1 MNDRL
6 KERERTRAEE
16 TRTQIRACYV
26 DDDGGVHGQG
36 WPWGWR
42 PGRWRRVRS
51 TDAGEGRHRE
61 PPRVLSVCT
70 TVARAC
76 VRGAI
81 CCAQMTGGVRSRD
94 ASRVALRSESR
105 AERERRKRP
114 RDRPTDKQLAMQLAP
129 GLARA
134 YRRSAVLCRPYTKII
149 QRCTT
154 HPAAAP
160 PPAPPGPGGRA
171 TTHTRTFRARAVRP
185 SHSRRAALQLH
196 MHVLQCAHPH
206 DARKAQHH
214 WRSAWG
220 AAGGV
225 GGF

>member
-1 MNDRL
+1 MGL
-6 KERERTRAEE
+6 AAWPLAPRAEHG
-16 TRTQIRACYV
+16 RGRRQTQRAASCAQC
-26 DDDGGVHGQG
+26 VHY
-36 WPWGWR
+36 
-42 PGRWRRVRS
+42 
-51 TDAGEGRHRE
+51 
-61 PPRVLSVCT
+61 
-70 TVARAC
+70 
-76 VRGAI
+76 RGARMRARRNLL
-81 CCAQMTGGVRSRD
+81 CADDRRCAIERRLS
-94 ASRVALRSESR
+94 LSEESG